1 MKRIIGISIAV
12 GVSIGAAIGML
23 FALTN
28 IYVSAGIAMIAI
40 LMGSALARGG
50 FGSKCKNPA
59 EVRTANDQRL
69 TTND

>member
-1 MKRIIGISIAV
+1 MKRVIGISIAI

-28 IYVSAGIAMIAI
+28 VYVSAGIAVIAI
-40 LMGSALARGG
+40 LMGSALARNR
-50 FGSKCKNPA
+50 FGSKRKNPA
-59 EVRTANDQRL
+59 EARTANDQRL